1 MLKQLKIWL
10 ISFLVFVATTW
21 LFFGIFNYFDI
32 PNNPMWLVLGTLM
45 AFGYIFLSYHR
56 LLRNRQP
63 KIQQKISDN
72 MLAHYQ
78 AAGMSNEEINFF
90 RETMQLAEGQVKE
103 VATNLQALPKLRA
116 IDLNHDTVK
125 TTQALF
131 KSIVKEPQKL
141 HNASDFL
148 YRHLP
153 SLTELSRKFI
163 EISQHDVKT
172 ADTYAVLDKSAEAIA
187 ALSQQIQTDYT
198 EFVADDLEDLDT
210 EVSVANQQLTKE
222 QNDDRND

>member
-1 MLKQLKIWL
+1 MLKQLKIWV
-10 ISFLVFVATTW
+10 ISFLIFAITTPIVAALFDQYGDWDNYLWAGIGLLFAGTYMFVSYRR
-21 LFFGIFNYFDI
+21 FFR
-32 PNNPMWLVLGTLM
+32 T
-45 AFGYIFLSYHR
+45 
-56 LLRNRQP
+56 RQP

-78 AAGMSNEEINFF
+78 AVGMSNEEINFF

-131 KSIVKEPQKL
+131 KAIVKEPQKL

-198 EFVADDLEDLDT
+198 EFVADDLADLDT